1 MPLRSHRKRR
11 ERGGER
17 RTSPREAVW
26 NHCFHGNSEQWWG
39 HYQFRGIDCRSLVIF
54 NLHRWIGRHACRGID
69 KATTFSELRLMS
81 LSFGDSA
88 NYGLLANDSAW
99 SHLSAYWSWASASL
113 FGWENKKWWFVHF
126 RRSIC
131 CSPGEVECLS
141 SILDRIINRNQLGTL
156 HPWAALQQQQSKQ
169 QINSSPTASSQTST
183 RPIQQADTSALCRV
197 LLICRFHSQHVQI
210 YFGVKPHVHSRHAA
224 GRLHCGCV
232 LGCDSTEEK
241 RKLDENLS
249 HIRVQLCL
257 FREQKWLR
265 TMCS

>member
-17 RTSPREAVW
+17 RASPREAVW
-26 NHCFHGNSEQWWG
+26 NHCFHGNGEQRRG

-99 SHLSAYWSWASASL
+99 SHPSAYWSWASASF
-113 FGWENKKWWFVHF
+113 FGWGKETAICAFQEEYLLQPG
-126 RRSIC
+126 RSWM
-131 CSPGEVECLS
+131 ES
-141 SILDRIINRNQLGTL
+141 SIYDRIINRNQLGTML
-156 HPWAALQQQQSKQ
+156 PWAALQQQQSKQ
-169 QINSSPTASSQTST
+169 QINSSPTASSQTSAW
-183 RPIQQADTSALCRV
+183 PIEQADTSALCRA
-197 LLICRFHSQHVQI
+197 LLICRFRFQHVQI
-210 YFGVKPHVHSRHAA
+210 YFSVKPHVHSRHAA
-224 GRLHCGCV
+224 GGLNCCCV

-241 RKLDENLS
+241 RKLDKNLS
-249 HIRVQLCL
+249 HVRVQLCS

-265 TMCS
+265 NMCS